1 MIRTLSRNVG
11 FLFIAAFLLVGSLHA
26 QNAGLSGTVLD
37 ASGGSVAGAQ
47 VNLANEA
54 TAASRS
60 TVSESDGKF
69 VFTQLAPGKYK
80 LEVSAQGFRKAVRE
94 HLELLIGTTSTIDV
108 KLEVGAVAETTIV
121 EARLAPLNTTDASI
135 GTPISGSELNALP
148 VLDMNPAGL
157 LSLQAGVPYIPSRP
171 DNPSG
176 YGGVSDQD
184 GRSGAV
190 NGARSDQ
197 TNVTLDG
204 VDVNDP
210 QKGYAF
216 TSVLRVPSESLAE
229 FRTTTTGYDAD
240 AGGRSSSAQVQ
251 LLTKSGTNAIHG
263 SAYYSHRNEAFNAN
277 DFFLNRSNI
286 EEPKFRHQL
295 YGVSLGGPVIKDRI
309 FIFGNFERL
318 TEALFSSAERNVPS
332 AAFKDGVFFY
342 QCRNFDPDND
352 QGRYAA
358 SPACTPPPGGFV
370 QGASGENYGMNAN
383 SQPCRATTAGCGPIQ
398 AGFYALS
405 PDQIRLLDP
414 LGIGP
419 NPAILQYNQ
428 QFPDPNSSGS
438 SDGLNILGYRF
449 GAPVNNM
456 FNTALVRV
464 DAHLDRAGKHT
475 LFWRGS
481 LMHDTINVDPQ
492 FLGEPSRETNLN
504 NNKGFSIGYTAVLTN
519 NLVNSFRYGLTR
531 ISEATAGIRNAEFV
545 DFRFI
550 DDFNGFETAGIN
562 NNSTGRKLP
571 QHHFRDDV
579 SWTKGTHTL
588 SFGGEFRMTRNA
600 TFSNANAFNLLQI
613 NPSWLPNGAR
623 EIEPGQ
629 ARCVTSEC
637 TAVPLNDSGTA
648 FRDRLTQMLGP
659 ISQVDALYNFDK
671 TGATQDEGAPVS
683 RRFGVNEYEIYVQDK
698 WRVKPTFTLTA
709 GLRYY
714 IGSPPW
720 ETDGNQVNPNPG
732 FSGWFDCRQTAMLS
746 GNPTSDC
753 GLISTELGGPANG
766 KRGYYDYD
774 FKNLSPRIA
783 FAWAPRRNN
792 GLFHSLLGDGK
803 TSIRGGYSI
812 VYDRIGNGIAT
823 TFDQYGS
830 FGLSTDITSQQG
842 GCGIGFEGAN
852 SVGPCV
858 RFTGLTD
865 TAAAKAQS
873 LAPSPGG
880 SFPSV
885 LPEGLLTVY
894 AGLDDKIKTPYAH
907 TIDFSVA
914 RELPGN
920 MSLEVAYVGRF
931 AHRLTL
937 IRDYAMPADLK
948 DPQSGLTAFQAAKVL
963 EQYAA
968 DHNVP
973 GGGLT
978 SITPAAVSS
987 YWANVFPGF
996 GPTGIN
1002 QGCLQFN
1009 VFGLQTNADG
1019 SPIVPGSCGT
1029 TDGLPTGYTATQA
1042 AYDYMIGYH
1051 GTGSGGSGFGTST
1064 FWQDVDYFDFPSYP
1078 TCLNGSGSDLDGDG
1092 FPDCPN
1098 TFFPSQFVNL
1108 HTWTT
1113 TGYSYY
1119 DALQVILKKNFSHG
1133 VSFAANYTYSH
1144 SIDTSSTPERQDI
1157 FGGQSVTG
1165 GYSGTTINAW
1175 DIRKEYS
1182 NSDFDIRH
1190 QFNGY
1195 YIAELP
1201 FGRGKWLGK
1210 NSSNFLNQLIG
1221 GWQISGIVHLNS
1233 GVPANII
1240 NGRTWPTNWDLQGNA
1255 TCAPV
1260 GAYPFGLEVG
1270 PCPSTQNVHGVIHA
1284 SGGQATPN
1292 LYADPDGALTHF
1304 RFTATGDRGQ
1314 RNTIYGDKY
1323 FSTDLALQKRF
1334 FLGERMNLILRA
1346 DVFNLTNSVYFDA
1359 SGLSASI
1366 EDSGTFGDYSQVL
1379 GRPRQMQLS
1388 VKFTF

>member
-1 MIRTLSRNVG
+1 MIRVLISFRFMSIALFVMLS
-11 FLFIAAFLLVGSLHA
+11 LAGSA
-26 QNAGLSGTVLD
+26 WSQNAGLSGMILD
-37 ASGGSVAGAQ
+37 TSGGSIAGAQ
-47 VNLANEA
+47 IVLTNEA
-54 TAASRS
+54 TGASRE
-60 TVSESDGKF
+60 TVSGDDGKY
-69 VFTQLAPGKYK
+69 VFTQLAPGKYRA
-80 LEVSAQGFRKAVRE
+80 EVKAPGFKASVRQ
-94 HLELLIGTTSTIDV
+94 HLELLIGTTSTLDI
-108 KLEVGAVAETTIV
+108 KLEVGALSETTLV

-135 GTPISGSELNALP
+135 GTPISGSELDSLP
-148 VLDMNPAGL
+148 ILDMNPAGL
-157 LSLQAGVPYIPSRP
+157 LSLQAGVPYIPSKP

-176 YGGVSDQD
+176 YGGSSEQD

-216 TSVLRVPSESLAE
+216 TSVLRVPAESLAE
-229 FRTTTTGYDAD
+229 FRTTTTSYDAD
-240 AGGRSSSAQVQ
+240 SGGRSSAAQVQ
-251 LLTKSGTNAIHG
+251 LLTKSGTNKIHG
-263 SAYYSHRNEAFNAN
+263 SAYYAHRNEAFNAN
-277 DFFLNRSNI
+277 DFFLNRSGI
-286 EEPKFRHQL
+286 DEPKFRHHL
-295 YGVSLGGPVIKDRI
+295 YGASLGGPVIKDRV
-309 FIFGNFERL
+309 FLFGNFERL

-342 QCRNFDPDND
+342 QCRNFDPASDIS
-352 QGRYAA
+352 RYQNNP
-358 SPACTPPPGGFV
+358 SCTPPAGGFV
-370 QGASGENYGMNAN
+370 QGVSGENYGMNAN
-383 SQPCRATTAGCGPIQ
+383 FQPCRASSAGCGPIQ
-398 AGFYALS
+398 AGYYALS
-405 PDQIRLLDP
+405 PAQITALDP

-419 NPAILQYNQ
+419 NPAVLQYNQ
-428 QFPDPNSSGS
+428 QFPDPNSSGT
-438 SDGLNILGYRF
+438 SDGLNILGFRL
-449 GAPVNNM
+449 GAPVNNL
-456 FNTALVRV
+456 FNTALVRADV
-464 DAHLDRAGKHT
+464 HLDRAGKHT

-481 LMHDTINVDPQ
+481 LMHDTINIDPQ
-492 FLGEPSRETNLN
+492 FPGEPPRQTNLN
-504 NNKGFSIGYTAVLTN
+504 NNKGFSVGYTAVITN

-531 ISEATAGIRNAEFV
+531 ISEKFSGIRNSEFV

-550 DDFNGFETAGIN
+550 DDFNGFETAGTYN
-562 NNSTGRKLP
+562 KTNGRTLP
-571 QHHFRDDV
+571 QNHIRDDI
-579 SWTKGTHTL
+579 SWTKGVHTL

-600 TFSNANAFNLLQI
+600 AFSNSNSFNQFLI

-637 TAVPLNDSGTA
+637 TAVPLNNSGTA
-648 FRDRLTQMLGP
+648 FRDRLTEMLGP

-671 TGATQDEGAPVS
+671 TGATQPEGDPVS
-683 RRFGVNEYEIYVQDK
+683 RRFAVNEYELYVQDK

-714 IGSPPW
+714 ISTPPW
-720 ETDGNQVNPNPG
+720 ETNGNQVNPNPG
-732 FSGWFDCRQTAMLS
+732 FSSWFDCRQTAMLS
-746 GNPTSDC
+746 GQPTSDC
-753 GLISTELGGPANG
+753 GLISTELGGPANH

-774 FKNLSPRIA
+774 YKNFSPRIA
-783 FAWAPRRNN
+783 FAWAPRSTG
-792 GLFHSLLGDGK
+792 GLFHSLFGEGK

-842 GCGIGFEGAN
+842 GCGIGNEGAN

-858 RFTGLTD
+858 RFTGLND

-873 LAPSPGG
+873 LALSPGG
-880 SFPSV
+880 SFPAV
-885 LPEGLLTVY
+885 LPEGNLTVY

-907 TIDFSVA
+907 TMDLSVS

-920 MSLEVAYVGRF
+920 LTLEVAYVGRL

-948 DPQSGLTAFQAAKVL
+948 DSKSGVSAFQAAKIL

-968 DHNVP
+968 TNANVP
-973 GGGLT
+973 GQGF
-978 SITPAAVSS
+978 SAVSAANVTS
-987 YWANVFPGF
+987 YWDNLFPGF

-1002 QGCLQFN
+1002 GGCLQFN
-1009 VFGLQTNADG
+1009 VFGVGANADG
-1019 SPIVPGSCGT
+1019 SAIGSS
-1029 TDGLPTGYTATQA
+1029 GLPCGYSTTQV

-1078 TCLNGSGSDLDGDG
+1078 TCLNGGGTDLDGDG

-1098 TFFPSQFVNL
+1098 SFFPSQFVNL

-1113 TGYSYY
+1113 TGYSFYH
-1119 DALQVILKKNFSHG
+1119 AVQVMLRKNVSHG
-1133 VSFAANYTYSH
+1133 LSFALNYTYSH
-1144 SIDTSSTPERQDI
+1144 STDTSSTPERQDI
-1157 FGGQSVTG
+1157 FGGQSLTG

-1195 YIAELP
+1195 YVAELP
-1201 FGRGKWLGK
+1201 FGRGKALGR
-1210 NSSNFLNQLIG
+1210 NSSTWLNEVIG
-1221 GWQISGIVHLNS
+1221 GWQLSGIVHLNS
-1233 GVPANII
+1233 GVPANIV

-1260 GAYPFGLEVG
+1260 GAYPFGLDVG
-1270 PCPSTQNVHGVIHA
+1270 PCPSTQNVHGAIHGT
-1284 SGGQATPN
+1284 GGQATPN
-1292 LYADPDGALTHF
+1292 LFANPDAALTHF

-1314 RNTIYGDKY
+1314 RNVIYGDKY

-1334 FLGERMNLILRA
+1334 FLGERLNLILRA

-1366 EDSGTFGDYSQVL
+1366 EDAGTFGDYSQVL

-1388 VKFTF
+1388 LKLTF